1 MSFRTL
7 PLRVLIPNNGFETL
21 VPTYGSGKLPQSELE
36 QLAVSNPH
44 SFIRV
49 VKPQYVNAEI
59 EQGTEAFYEAS
70 LNNLM
75 DLVHQDALLSLPA
88 GMYVYSQF
96 QPESQRLLKGFVS
109 AVTADSYFSG
119 AIKKHENTLEG
130 KEKRLAQHVEALNS
144 VAEPVLLAQDFTPQ
158 LKALLEEFYTNCE
171 CILSV
176 TDQYGY
182 VHELRGIFDEN
193 HITNLSDELNNLGSL
208 YIADGHH
215 RVAAVSRY
223 LQSHQWDFSKGFM
236 SLIMHKEDLM
246 IKSFHRIIKNV
257 EVNNWREF
265 LEDLSVDF
273 DVCEVSNLDYCQ
285 LSPYEALL
293 ITSEEDYKLNLNKF
307 KTEGNAVD
315 QLEVSILEKHLFDP
329 GFEIFDSKT
338 DDRIAFMRGD
348 TSLRSMKQMVKNGD
362 ASCVFVL
369 PPNNFQQVMDV
380 ADQKLT
386 MPPKSTWVEP
396 KLLTGFITQQF

>member
-1 MSFRTL
+1 MSFKTL
-7 PLRVLIPNNGFETL
+7 PLRVLIPNKGFESF
-21 VPTYGSGKLPQSELE
+21 VPTYGSGKLPQPELE
-36 QLAVSNPH
+36 KLAVSNPH
-44 SFIRV
+44 SYIRV
-49 VKPQYVNAEI
+49 VKPQYVNPEV
-59 EQGTEAFYEAS
+59 EQGTDAFYDAS
-70 LNNLM
+70 LKNLM
-75 DLVHQDALLSLPA
+75 ELVHQDALLSLPS
-88 GMYVYSQF
+88 GMYVYSQY
-96 QPESQRLLKGFVS
+96 QPESKRLLKGFIS
-109 AVTADSYFSG
+109 AVSADSYFTG

-158 LKALLEEFYTNCE
+158 LMVLLEEYFTQNE

-176 TDQYGY
+176 TDKYGF

-193 HITNLSDELNNLGSL
+193 QIADLSEELNKLGSL

-215 RVAAVSRY
+215 RVAAISRY
-223 LQSHQWDFSKGFM
+223 LHSHQWDFSKGFM
-236 SLIMHKEDLM
+236 SLIMHKDDLM

-257 EVNNWREF
+257 VVENWNLF
-265 LEDLSVDF
+265 LENLSIDF
-273 DVCEVSNLDYCQ
+273 ENCNASNLDFCE
-285 LSPYEALL
+285 LLPYESLL
-293 ITSEEDYKLNLNKF
+293 ITPDADYKLNLKKF
-307 KTEGNAVD
+307 KANGNAVE
-315 QLEVSILEKHLFDP
+315 QLEVSILEKHVFAAGFDMV
-329 GFEIFDSKT
+329 DSKT
-338 DDRIAFMRGD
+338 DNRIAFMRGD
-348 TSLRSMKQMVKNGD
+348 TSLINMKQMVQKGD